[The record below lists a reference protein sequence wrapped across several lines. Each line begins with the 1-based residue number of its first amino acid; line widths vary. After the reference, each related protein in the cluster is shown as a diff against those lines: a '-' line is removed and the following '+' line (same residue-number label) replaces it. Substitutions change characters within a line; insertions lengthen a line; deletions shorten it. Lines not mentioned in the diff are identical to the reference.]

1 MYIRTVIK
9 IQENE
14 NIEFKELYTENIYK
28 EIVAFLN
35 SGSGTIYI
43 GYNDN
48 GELIGLE
55 NVKETEEKISNGIR
69 GKIVPDCSVFVSIN
83 NATLD
88 NKDYIII
95 NVSKGVNIYSLKD
108 KGIIK
113 GTYIRN
119 GSCSMPATEET
130 VKQMIIKNSNITFE
144 TSVANNQ
151 NLTFNYIRE
160 AFMGINIDINNKNIM
175 KNLFMLDNN
184 GNYTNLAL
192 LLSDQ
197 SPYTVKV
204 ATYQSVNKT
213 NFLDRKEFG
222 GSLLEVYDKTLSYL
236 KINSATY
243 GLIDSS
249 IREDIEEYPEF
260 ILREIILNSL
270 IHRDYSVLTSNIINI
285 YKDDSIEF
293 ISYGS
298 LYGNITIE
306 DVLAGLS
313 TSRNPHL
320 QSIFM
325 RLKRVEAI
333 GSGLRRVNSY
343 YKSKNLDF
351 LVKALPSSFVVRLPR
366 IAIDKIPAKDD
377 YKIIID
383 YLDKN
388 GEITRKQAERLLNKE
403 KTTTSNVLSKMISD
417 KIIKKIGKGPNT
429 KYIKI

>member
-9 IQENE
+9 MQENE

-83 NATLD
+83 NSTLD

-119 GSCSMPATEET
+119 GSCSMSATEET

-160 AFMGINIDINNKNIM
+160 AFMGINIDINNK
-175 KNLFMLDNN
+175 K
-184 GNYTNLAL
+184 Y
-192 LLSDQ
+192 
-197 SPYTVKV
+197 YEK
-204 ATYQSVNKT
+204 
-213 NFLDRKEFG
+213 
-222 GSLLEVYDKTLSYL
+222 
-236 KINSATY
+236 
-243 GLIDSS
+243 
-249 IREDIEEYPEF
+249 F
-260 ILREIILNSL
+260 I
-270 IHRDYSVLTSNIINI
+270 Y
-285 YKDDSIEF
+285 
-293 ISYGS
+293 
-298 LYGNITIE
+298 
-306 DVLAGLS
+306 A
-313 TSRNPHL
+313 
-320 QSIFM
+320 
-325 RLKRVEAI
+325 
-333 GSGLRRVNSY
+333 
-343 YKSKNLDF
+343 
-351 LVKALPSSFVVRLPR
+351 
-366 IAIDKIPAKDD
+366 
-377 YKIIID
+377 
-383 YLDKN
+383 
-388 GEITRKQAERLLNKE
+388 
-403 KTTTSNVLSKMISD
+403 
-417 KIIKKIGKGPNT
+417 
-429 KYIKI
+429 

>member
-1 MYIRTVIK
+1 M
-9 IQENE
+9 QENE

-55 NVKETEEKISNGIR
+55 NVKEIEEKISNGIR

-175 KNLFMLDNN
+175 KNLFMVDNN

-197 SPYTVKV
+197 NPYTVKV

-270 IHRDYSVLTSNIINI
+270 IHRDYSTLTSNIINI

-351 LVKALPSSFVVRLPR
+351 LVNALPSSFVVRLPR
-366 IAIDKIPAKDD
+366 ITIDKIAAKDD

-383 YLDKN
+383 YLNIN
-388 GEITRKQAERLLNKE
+388 GEITRKEAERLLDKE
-403 KTTTSNVLSKMISD
+403 KTTTSNVLNKMISE

>member
-1 MYIRTVIK
+1 M
-9 IQENE
+9 QENE

-175 KNLFMLDNN
+175 KNLFMVDNN

-197 SPYTVKV
+197 CPYTVKV

>member
-1 MYIRTVIK
+1 M
-9 IQENE
+9 QENE

-366 IAIDKIPAKDD
+366 ITIDKIPAKDD

-388 GEITRKQAERLLNKE
+388 GEITRKEAERLLNKE

>member
-1 MYIRTVIK
+1 M
-9 IQENE
+9 QENE

-197 SPYTVKV
+197 NPYTVKV

-351 LVKALPSSFVVRLPR
+351 LVDALPSSFVVRLPR
-366 IAIDKIPAKDD
+366 ITIDKISAKDD

-383 YLDKN
+383 YLDN
-388 GEITRKQAERLLNKE
+388 NVEITRKQAERLLDKE
-403 KTTTSNVLSKMISD
+403 KTTTSNVLNKMISE

>member
-1 MYIRTVIK
+1 M
-9 IQENE
+9 QENE

-366 IAIDKIPAKDD
+366 IAIDKIPAKND

>member
-1 MYIRTVIK
+1 M
-9 IQENE
+9 QENE

-175 KNLFMLDNN
+175 KNLFMVDNN

-197 SPYTVKV
+197 NPYTVKV

-366 IAIDKIPAKDD
+366 ITIDKIPAKDD

-388 GEITRKQAERLLNKE
+388 GEITRKEAERLLNKE

-429 KYIKI
+429 KYIKR

>member
-1 MYIRTVIK
+1 M
-9 IQENE
+9 QENE

-197 SPYTVKV
+197 CPYTVKV

-306 DVLAGLS
+306 DILAGLS

>member
-1 MYIRTVIK
+1 M
-9 IQENE
+9 QENE

-197 SPYTVKV
+197 CPYTVKV

-270 IHRDYSVLTSNIINI
+270 IHRDYSTLTSNIINI

-366 IAIDKIPAKDD
+366 ITIDKIAAKDD

-403 KTTTSNVLSKMISD
+403 KTTTSNVLSKMMSD

>member
-1 MYIRTVIK
+1 M
-9 IQENE
+9 QENE

-197 SPYTVKV
+197 CPYTVKV

-383 YLDKN
+383 YLNIN
-388 GEITRKQAERLLNKE
+388 GEITRKQAERLLDKE

>member
-1 MYIRTVIK
+1 M
-9 IQENE
+9 QENE

-175 KNLFMLDNN
+175 KNLFMVDNN

-366 IAIDKIPAKDD
+366 ITIDKISIKDD

>member
-1 MYIRTVIK
+1 M
-9 IQENE
+9 QENE

-197 SPYTVKV
+197 NPYTVKV

-366 IAIDKIPAKDD
+366 ITIDKIPAKDD

-388 GEITRKQAERLLNKE
+388 GEITRKEAERLLNKE

>member
-1 MYIRTVIK
+1 M
-9 IQENE
+9 QENE

-55 NVKETEEKISNGIR
+55 NVKEIEEKISNGIR

>member
-1 MYIRTVIK
+1 M
-9 IQENE
+9 QENE

-366 IAIDKIPAKDD
+366 ITIDKIPVKDD

-383 YLDKN
+383 YLNIN
-388 GEITRKQAERLLNKE
+388 GEITRKEAERLLNKE

-429 KYIKI
+429 KYIKR

>member
-1 MYIRTVIK
+1 M
-9 IQENE
+9 QENE

-43 GYNDN
+43 GYNNN

-197 SPYTVKV
+197 NPYTVKV

-270 IHRDYSVLTSNIINI
+270 IHRDYSTLTSNIINI

-366 IAIDKIPAKDD
+366 ITIDKIPAKDD

-388 GEITRKQAERLLNKE
+388 GEITRKEAERLLNKE

>member
-1 MYIRTVIK
+1 M
-9 IQENE
+9 QENE

-83 NATLD
+83 KATLD

-388 GEITRKQAERLLNKE
+388 GEITRKQAERLLDKE
-403 KTTTSNVLSKMISD
+403 KTTTSNVLNKMISE

>member
-1 MYIRTVIK
+1 M
-9 IQENE
+9 QENE

-69 GKIVPDCSVFVSIN
+69 GKIVPNCSVFVSIN

-151 NLTFNYIRE
+151 NLTFNYICE

-175 KNLFMLDNN
+175 KNLFMVDNN

-270 IHRDYSVLTSNIINI
+270 IHRDYSTLTSNIINI

-366 IAIDKIPAKDD
+366 IAIDKISIKDD

-383 YLDKN
+383 YLNIN
-388 GEITRKQAERLLNKE
+388 GEITRKQAERLLDKE

>member
-1 MYIRTVIK
+1 M
-9 IQENE
+9 QENE

-175 KNLFMLDNN
+175 KNLFMVDNN

-197 SPYTVKV
+197 NPYTVKV

-270 IHRDYSVLTSNIINI
+270 IHRDYSTLTSNIINI

-366 IAIDKIPAKDD
+366 ITIDKLAAKDD

-383 YLDKN
+383 YLNIN
-388 GEITRKQAERLLNKE
+388 GEITRKEAEKLINKE

-417 KIIKKIGKGPNT
+417 KMIKKIGKGPNT

>member
-1 MYIRTVIK
+1 M
-9 IQENE
+9 QENE

-366 IAIDKIPAKDD
+366 ITIDKISAKDD

>member
-1 MYIRTVIK
+1 M
-9 IQENE
+9 QENE

-270 IHRDYSVLTSNIINI
+270 IHRDYSLLTSNIINI

-306 DVLAGLS
+306 DILAGLS

-366 IAIDKIPAKDD
+366 ITIDKIPAKDD

>member
-1 MYIRTVIK
+1 M
-9 IQENE
+9 QENE

-160 AFMGINIDINNKNIM
+160 AFMGINIDINSKNIM
-175 KNLFMLDNN
+175 KNLFVLDNN

-270 IHRDYSVLTSNIINI
+270 IHRDYSLLTSNIINI

-306 DVLAGLS
+306 DILAGLS

-366 IAIDKIPAKDD
+366 ITIDKIPAKDD

>member
-1 MYIRTVIK
+1 M
-9 IQENE
+9 QENE

-197 SPYTVKV
+197 NPYTVKV

-351 LVKALPSSFVVRLPR
+351 LVNALPSSFVVRLPR
-366 IAIDKIPAKDD
+366 ITIDKLAAKDD

-383 YLDKN
+383 YLNIN
-388 GEITRKQAERLLNKE
+388 GEITRKEAERLLDKE

>member
-1 MYIRTVIK
+1 M
-9 IQENE
+9 QENE

-69 GKIVPDCSVFVSIN
+69 GKIVPNCSVFVSIN

-175 KNLFMLDNN
+175 KSLFMVDNN

-197 SPYTVKV
+197 CPYTVKV

-270 IHRDYSVLTSNIINI
+270 IHRDYSTLTSNIINI

-366 IAIDKIPAKDD
+366 ITIDKISAKDD

-388 GEITRKQAERLLNKE
+388 VEITRKQAERLLDKE
-403 KTTTSNVLSKMISD
+403 KTTTSNVLNKMISD